1 MPVARR
7 ASPTTL
13 VLALCGSFALHAA
26 LLLTDFSA
34 LRPPSLPPMLSAT
47 LRLPPEAVSK
57 KPPEPDEPL
66 LKNTL
71 DAERPASVEKRSPP
85 PEKQAVKPATPTAR
99 TTRREVQTAQKKLSE
114 HLFYPSEAVARGWE
128 GEVRLIL
135 KLAADGSVEDA
146 SVAGSSGHPILDSAA
161 IRAAYAMGRQPG
173 MGGRELIVPVIF
185 RLQ

>member
-1 MPVARR
+1 MSVARR

-13 VLALCGSFALHAA
+13 LLALCGSFALHAA
-26 LLLTDFSA
+26 LLLADFSA
-34 LRPPSLPPMLSAT
+34 LRPPSLPPTLSAT
-47 LRLPPEAVSK
+47 LRLPPEAEKK
-57 KPPEPDEPL
+57 KPPLPDEPL

-71 DAERPASVEKRSPP
+71 DAERRASVDKRPPP
-85 PEKQAVKPATPTAR
+85 PEKQATKPTA
-99 TTRREVQTAQKKLSE
+99 THATRREVQTAQKKLSE
-114 HLFYPSEAVARGWE
+114 HLFYPPEAVARGWE

-146 SVAGSSGHPILDSAA
+146 SIAGSSGYPILDSAA
-161 IRAAYAMGRQPG
+161 IRAAYAMGRQAG